1 MFIGRQNELK
11 LLNQLY
17 ESNSFECLI
26 LYGRRRIGKTFLLD
40 EFAKKTNSLYFQA
53 QESTDQYNL
62 SLFSQKV
69 LSKFPGPSYLKEFS
83 NWHDCF
89 QYLYENLQKEPC
101 VLMID
106 EFPYLAYQNSST
118 LSLWQEFIDH
128 SLRKTK
134 TLLILCG
141 SSISFMESEVLGY
154 QSPLFG
160 RRTAQLKLEELT
172 FFDAQPFYSNFCY
185 EDQIKLYCTLGGTPY
200 YLSMIKSDES
210 ADDNIKRL
218 FFSNY
223 GYMYNEMGMLLKQE
237 LREPAVYNRVIQ
249 AIACGKTKMNEI
261 CDYVNESSSKVSKY
275 LSNLIQLQI
284 IEKHLP
290 FGESEGKSRK
300 GVYQLYDLGFRFY
313 YRFVFQKQASI
324 NTGLGDN
331 VYDQDVKP
339 FLSDYLG
346 YGFEKICIQYLV
358 KENLKGNLPIQ
369 FARIGNWWGNNPKEK
384 KEEEIDIMADDN
396 MNLII
401 GECKYKNEK
410 VEFSILQQQIERSK
424 LFPKYKNYHY
434 FIFSKSGFDFDVH
447 TVDKAFHCI
456 TLEELC
462 K

>member
-185 EDQIKLYCTLGGTPY
+185 
-200 YLSMIKSDES
+200 
-210 ADDNIKRL
+210 
-218 FFSNY
+218 
-223 GYMYNEMGMLLKQE
+223 
-237 LREPAVYNRVIQ
+237 
-249 AIACGKTKMNEI
+249 GKTKMNEI

-369 FARIGNWWGNNPKEK
+369 FTRIGNWWGNNPKEK

-434 FIFSKSGFDFDVH
+434 FIFSILGFDFDIH